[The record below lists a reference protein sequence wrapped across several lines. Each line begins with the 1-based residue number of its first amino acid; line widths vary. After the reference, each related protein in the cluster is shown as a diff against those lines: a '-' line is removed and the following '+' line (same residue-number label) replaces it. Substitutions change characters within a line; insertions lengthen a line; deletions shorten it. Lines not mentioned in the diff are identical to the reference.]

1 MKKTRRVLSLILSV
15 LVAVG
20 SMPMLYMVTG
30 AAEDVSAFALDV
42 ETGTLENPTRPVEA
56 SGVIEREDL
65 YKLNINSQ
73 NTSYTF
79 YQTKDD
85 EYFIFGQ
92 TQGLQNYYETS
103 VSNRT
108 LTFEGITYYE
118 GASEMNG
125 NTDPIEVSAGF
136 GRWEYPLITSNPT
149 SEFLSKYYVSNTWTP
164 TNGNA
169 EGAGSFPFVL
179 DGSWADIGGCK
190 VYTWQNETIF
200 KGNSASESGEINT
213 GYYEQLKWNW
223 VSSESSARF
232 DLRIGTTLRILDAR
246 KLAEEIAKAEEI
258 LANADNYTD
267 EYVSSVQATLNTI
280 PEDLRDFSK
289 VYDQSVIDNYTQMME
304 NISLNSA
311 DYTEYNT
318 VYASLKGINNSKGAF
333 TDESFAAF
341 KAELDSINANLPK
354 NLDKTQQA
362 TVDAATQA
370 LRDAYNILVA
380 TDVSKTEDSY
390 YFQGTDNSGNV
401 DITVKNVNLKF
412 MQTKDNQ
419 QFSFTQ
425 SWILNR
431 TGGSNKRIIYRVTI
445 DDTYPLYCGNT
456 SCQSIPDITENKTSE
471 FLARMNSGYTS
482 LTADDADGTSF
493 TANEFTTWASNDGL
507 VSNGMFTHEVGLEKK
522 SYTAT
527 VTPTFVG
534 NSATESGEITTNF
547 VQRIGYKYYTGL
559 FQYKYR
565 HFHVNS
571 TVTVTDVRR
580 LIDAVADAKET
591 LANPGAHS
599 EAYLTALEAAV
610 DSVPVEML
618 RGVDYY
624 TQAEVDKLYNDIT
637 TIPEEVADYS
647 EFVEVF
653 HMMTSLNADKYT
665 EESYNTF
672 INEIYS
678 VNRNLAKNL
687 TADNQSTVDAAVD
700 ALYAA
705 YDKLV
710 SCHLNEDNVFTQD
723 DISETGYS
731 PLEFSV
737 SSTEYNFMQT
747 VDGQTFAIRTDLT
760 VRNAKTRY
768 TCNLLSLRFSNVSAD
783 TVSSVCDARE
793 TPDAGCHNGE
803 NVLVNQ
809 SEIVL
814 SAVTGV
820 TTYTANDAGDIGEH
834 TTWVNTSGT
843 PLSTNGILN
852 DPTTLS
858 STKSSAYAEFYYT
871 AASGDQENVQTVNA
885 QIAYR
890 LGWSYS
896 ETVLGV
902 KGETVRRH
910 AHIPVTIRI
919 TDARAL
925 HTLYGQVEDILS
937 GDTDK
942 NYTFETLANLYYV
955 FNNIDEKMANG
966 DAYYTQEEV
975 NAEYEA
981 LKAAFNALEEGADY
995 SEYFDVIVE
1004 AQKIVGSN
1012 NDDGYGNKLFDE
1024 DAYNEFVS
1032 KVTEIDGNL
1041 EKNLSDTPE
1050 NQQKIDTATQQVI
1063 DALNAINATKRAD
1076 YTALEEAIIEAQKII
1091 NATEGTYTE
1100 STYEDLVEALNN
1112 AIALDRNLYA
1122 DQQSTVD
1129 ALTSA
1134 LENAIAGM
1142 EFKADYS
1149 EFNDAYSQVQDIVN
1163 NPDNYSAETVT
1174 NAQNALAQADKL
1186 NKDLPDT
1193 AENRQTIKDATDAL
1207 KAVLDS
1213 AEKKADYTDFD
1224 KAVEDLENIVNAPD
1238 GTYTE
1243 ETVKNAQ
1250 DALDSV
1256 AGVDKDLSE
1265 SEQDVLDEITSGL
1278 QDVINSAK
1286 EKADY
1291 TDYNNAKNE
1300 ADNLVNDDGNG
1311 NPIYDEDAFNEYK
1324 EAVENIDNALNKGL
1338 SKEDQSIVDDA
1349 TNALEELKNTLEN
1362 NKLAD
1367 YTDFDAA
1374 KDALEEIVNAPAGTY
1389 TDETVQKAQDA
1400 LDNANNI
1407 PSDMVVGENN
1417 ANQNI
1422 IDQATQNMQDVIDSA
1437 EKKADYTDF
1446 DKAVEDLENIVNAP
1460 EGTYTEET
1468 VKNAQDALD
1477 SIVDVDKNLA
1487 DTEQD
1492 VLDEITSGLK
1502 DVVDSAEKKADY
1514 TEFDKV
1520 VEDLEDIVN
1529 APDGTY
1535 TDETVKNAQDALDSI
1550 VDVDKDFTESEQ
1562 DVLDE
1567 ITAGLKDVVDSAKEK
1582 ADYSD
1587 YNDAK
1592 SEADNLVND
1601 DGNGNPIYDEEAFN
1615 EYKEAIENIDN
1626 ALEKDLSKDDQS
1638 IVDDATSSLENLK
1651 TQLEEKK
1658 YYTVTY
1664 LDADGNVIATDRF
1677 VAGSTFGE
1685 LSAPALPEDT
1695 DALAYVGWV
1704 SEGALVSA
1712 DDVLSGDITVQIARE
1727 DKVLNLNNDALSF
1740 HTSTGYITSE
1750 VRDMTVAEFI
1760 AMFANDA
1767 DCLEVKDLAG
1777 NVLASDD
1784 LVGTGA
1790 VITLKSKYTDNVY
1803 DSETVVVYGDVTG
1816 DGLVNA
1822 DDYSKAKL
1830 ANIIPGT
1837 YNADNYYFFVAN
1849 DVMADGYIDALDSS
1863 YINLMVRGY
1872 K

>member
-1 MKKTRRVLSLILSV
+1 MKRTRKLLSVVLSL
-15 LVAVG
+15 LVAIG

-118 GASEMNG
+118 GVSEMNG

-164 TNGNA
+164 TNSNA

-200 KGNSASESGEINT
+200 KGNSASESGEIKT

-223 VSSESSARF
+223 VSSESSASF

-507 VSNGMFTHEVGLEKK
+507 VSNGMFTHEVGLEEK

-571 TVTVTDVRR
+571 TVTVTDVRQ
-580 LIDAVADAKET
+580 LIGAVADANET
-591 LANPGAHS
+591 LANPGTHS
-599 EAYLTALEAAV
+599 EAYLTALQSAV

-618 RGVDYY
+618 RGVEYF
-624 TQAEVDKLYNDIT
+624 TQAEVDKLYNDIIS
-637 TIPEEVADYS
+637 IPEDVADYS
-647 EFVEVF
+647 EFVKVF
-653 HMMTSLNADKYT
+653 EEMAAVNKDKYT
-665 EESYNTF
+665 ADSYNAF
-672 INEIYS
+672 INEIYAI
-678 VNRNLAKNL
+678 NQGLAKNL
-687 TADNQSTVDAAVD
+687 TADQQSIIDAAVES
-700 ALYAA
+700 LYAA

-710 SCHLNEDNVFTQD
+710 SRHLNEDNVFTQD
-723 DISETGYS
+723 DILEKGYS

-747 VDGQTFAIRTDLT
+747 VDGQKFAIRTELT
-760 VRNAKTRY
+760 ARNSKTRY
-768 TCNLLSLRFSNVSAD
+768 NCNLLSLRFSTVTAD

-793 TPDAGCHNGE
+793 TPDTGCHNGE
-803 NVLVNQ
+803 NVFVNQ
-809 SEIVL
+809 SELVL

-834 TTWVNTSGT
+834 TTWVNTEGVA
-843 PLSTNGILN
+843 LSTNGMLN

-858 STKSSAYAEFYYT
+858 TSDSSAYAEMYYVGV
-871 AASGDQENVQTVNA
+871 SGNQETPAEVYVQYA
-885 QIAYR
+885 FR
-890 LGWSYS
+890 LGWSYY

-902 KGETVRRH
+902 AGDTVRRH
-910 AHIPVTIRI
+910 AHIPVSVKI

-925 HTLYGQVEDILS
+925 HSLYLEVNDIMN
-937 GDTDK
+937 GDSDK
-942 NYTFETLANLYYV
+942 NYTFNSLVNLYNV
-955 FNNIDEKMANG
+955 FKATDSDMANG
-966 DAYYTQEEV
+966 NAYYTQEEV
-975 NAEYEA
+975 NAEYAA
-981 LKAAFNALEEGADY
+981 LKAAYDALEEGADY
-995 SEYFDVIVE
+995 SEFFATYVE
-1004 AQKIVGSN
+1004 AQ
-1012 NDDGYGNKLFDE
+1012 E
-1024 DAYNEFVS
+1024 
-1032 KVTEIDGNL
+1032 
-1041 EKNLSDTPE
+1041 
-1050 NQQKIDTATQQVI
+1050 
-1063 DALNAINATKRAD
+1063 
-1076 YTALEEAIIEAQKII
+1076 IIESGNEDSRG
-1091 NATEGTYTE
+1091 NALYDEATYTKFVDVVT
-1100 STYEDLVEALNN
+1100 STYEDLDKDLGATDENQATIDAATDRIREAL
-1112 AIALDRNLYA
+1112 AALEEGKRA
-1122 DQQSTVD
+1122 DYSALNDAMTQAEEILSAPEGTYTQSTIDALQQAYDNAVLLDKTLPASEQAQVD
-1129 ALTSA
+1129 AVTSA
-1134 LENAIAGM
+1134 LEAALADVM
-1142 EFKADYS
+1142 YKADYS
-1149 EFNDAYSQVQDIVN
+1149 EFEDKYAQVQEIVN
-1163 NPDNYSAETVT
+1163 NSDKYTSETVE
-1174 NAQNALAQADKL
+1174 AAKKALADADNL

-1193 AENRQTIKDATDAL
+1193 AANRQTIKDVTDAL

-1213 AEKKADYTDFD
+1213 AEERADYTEFD
-1224 KAVEDLENIVNAPD
+1224 KAVEELENIVNAPE
-1238 GTYTE
+1238 GTYTD

-1250 DALDSV
+1250 DALDE
-1256 AGVDKDLSE
+1256 ANKIDTDLPKDEEGVNQGIINE
-1265 SEQDVLDEITSGL
+1265 ATQNM
-1278 QDVINSAK
+1278 QDVITSAK

-1291 TDYNNAKNE
+1291 TDYNDAKNE

-1324 EAVENIDNALNKGL
+1324 EAVENIDNAL
-1338 SKEDQSIVDDA
+1338 D
-1349 TNALEELKNTLEN
+1349 
-1362 NKLAD
+1362 
-1367 YTDFDAA
+1367 
-1374 KDALEEIVNAPAGTY
+1374 
-1389 TDETVQKAQDA
+1389 
-1400 LDNANNI
+1400 
-1407 PSDMVVGENN
+1407 
-1417 ANQNI
+1417 
-1422 IDQATQNMQDVIDSA
+1422 
-1437 EKKADYTDF
+1437 
-1446 DKAVEDLENIVNAP
+1446 
-1460 EGTYTEET
+1460 
-1468 VKNAQDALD
+1468 
-1477 SIVDVDKNLA
+1477 
-1487 DTEQD
+1487 
-1492 VLDEITSGLK
+1492 
-1502 DVVDSAEKKADY
+1502 
-1514 TEFDKV
+1514 
-1520 VEDLEDIVN
+1520 
-1529 APDGTY
+1529 
-1535 TDETVKNAQDALDSI
+1535 
-1550 VDVDKDFTESEQ
+1550 
-1562 DVLDE
+1562 
-1567 ITAGLKDVVDSAKEK
+1567 
-1582 ADYSD
+1582 
-1587 YNDAK
+1587 
-1592 SEADNLVND
+1592 
-1601 DGNGNPIYDEEAFN
+1601 
-1615 EYKEAIENIDN
+1615 
-1626 ALEKDLSKDDQS
+1626 KDLSEDEQS
-1638 IVDDATSSLENLK
+1638 KVDEATSSLGNLK

-1658 YYTVTY
+1658 YYTVTF
-1664 LDADGNVIATDRF
+1664 LDADGNVIGTDRF
-1677 VAGSTFGE
+1677 FAGALFG
-1685 LSAPALPEDT
+1685 SVNAPALPEDT

-1712 DDVLSGDITVQIARE
+1712 DDVLSADITVQIARE
-1727 DKVLNLNNDALSF
+1727 DKVLNLNNDALSI
-1740 HTSTGYITSE
+1740 HTATGYITSE
-1750 VRDMTVAEFI
+1750 VRDMTVAEFL

-1837 YNADNYYFFVAN
+1837 YNADNYCFFVAN
-1849 DVMADGYIDALDSS
+1849 DVMADGYIDALDTS
-1863 YINLMVRGY
+1863 YINLMVEGY

>member
-1 MKKTRRVLSLILSV
+1 MKRTRKLLSVVLSL
-15 LVAVG
+15 LVAIG

-92 TQGLQNYYETS
+92 TQGLQNYYEIS

-118 GASEMNG
+118 GVSDMNG

-169 EGAGSFPFVL
+169 EGAGSFPVVL

-333 TDESFAAF
+333 TDESFVAF
-341 KAELDSINANLPK
+341 KEELDSINANLPK

-507 VSNGMFTHEVGLEKK
+507 VSNGMFTHEVGLEEK

-571 TVTVTDVRR
+571 TVTVTDVRQ
-580 LIDAVADAKET
+580 LIGAVADANET
-591 LANPGAHS
+591 LANPGTHS
-599 EAYLTALEAAV
+599 EAYLTALQSAV

-618 RGVDYY
+618 RGAVYY

-637 TIPEEVADYS
+637 TIPEDVADYS
-647 EFVEVF
+647 EFVKVF
-653 HMMTSLNADKYT
+653 EEMAAVNKDKYT
-665 EESYNTF
+665 ADSYNAF
-672 INEIYS
+672 IDEIYAI
-678 VNRNLAKNL
+678 NQGLAKNL
-687 TADNQSTVDAAVD
+687 TAENQATVDAAVD

-710 SCHLNEDNVFTQD
+710 SRHLNEDNVFTQD

-747 VDGQTFAIRTDLT
+747 VDGQTFAIRTELT
-760 VRNAKTRY
+760 ARNSKTRY
-768 TCNLLSLRFSNVSAD
+768 NCNLLSLRFSTVTAD

-793 TPDAGCHNGE
+793 TPDTGCHNGE
-803 NVLVNQ
+803 NVFVNQ
-809 SEIVL
+809 SELVL

-834 TTWVNTSGT
+834 TTWVNTEGVA
-843 PLSTNGILN
+843 LSTNGMLN

-858 STKSSAYAEFYYT
+858 TSDSSAYAEYYYT
-871 AASGDQENVQTVNA
+871 GASGNQETPAEVYVQYA
-885 QIAYR
+885 FR
-890 LGWSYS
+890 LGWSYY

-902 KGETVRRH
+902 AGDTVRRH
-910 AHIPVTIRI
+910 AHIPVSVKI

-925 HTLYGQVEDILS
+925 HSLYLEVNDIMN
-937 GDTDK
+937 GDSDK
-942 NYTFETLANLYYV
+942 NYTFNSLVNLYNV
-955 FNNIDEKMANG
+955 FKATDSDMANG
-966 DAYYTQEEV
+966 NAYYTQEEV
-975 NAEYEA
+975 NAEYAA
-981 LKAAFNALEEGADY
+981 LKEAYDALEEGADY
-995 SEYFDVIVE
+995 SEFFATYVE
-1004 AQKIVGSN
+1004 AQ
-1012 NDDGYGNKLFDE
+1012 E
-1024 DAYNEFVS
+1024 
-1032 KVTEIDGNL
+1032 
-1041 EKNLSDTPE
+1041 
-1050 NQQKIDTATQQVI
+1050 
-1063 DALNAINATKRAD
+1063 
-1076 YTALEEAIIEAQKII
+1076 IIESGNEDSRG
-1091 NATEGTYTE
+1091 NALYDEATYTKFIDVVT
-1100 STYEDLVEALNN
+1100 STYEDLDKDLGATDENQATIDAATDRIREALT
-1112 AIALDRNLYA
+1112 ALEEGKRA
-1122 DQQSTVD
+1122 DYSALNDAMTQAEEILSAPEGTYTQSTIDALQQAYDNAVLLDKTLPASEQAQVD
-1129 ALTSA
+1129 AVTSA
-1134 LENAIAGM
+1134 LEAALADVM
-1142 EFKADYS
+1142 YKADYS
-1149 EFNDAYSQVQDIVN
+1149 EFEDKYAQVQEIVN
-1163 NPDNYSAETVT
+1163 NSDKYTSETVE
-1174 NAQNALAQADKL
+1174 AAKKALADADNL

-1193 AENRQTIKDATDAL
+1193 AANRQTIKDVTDAL

-1213 AEKKADYTDFD
+1213 AE
-1224 KAVEDLENIVNAPD
+1224 
-1238 GTYTE
+1238 
-1243 ETVKNAQ
+1243 
-1250 DALDSV
+1250 
-1256 AGVDKDLSE
+1256 
-1265 SEQDVLDEITSGL
+1265 
-1278 QDVINSAK
+1278 

-1291 TDYNNAKNE
+1291 SDYNDAKNE

-1311 NPIYDEDAFNEYK
+1311 NPIYNEDAFNAYK
-1324 EAVENIDNALNKGL
+1324 EAVDNIDTALDKDL
-1338 SKEDQSIVDDA
+1338 STDEQTTVDDA
-1349 TNALEELKNTLEN
+1349 TNALEELKNSLEE

-1389 TDETVQKAQDA
+1389 TDETVKNAQDA
-1400 LDNANNI
+1400 LDNANNV

-1417 ANQNI
+1417 ANQDI
-1422 IDQATQNMQDVIDSA
+1422 INEATQNMQDVI
-1437 EKKADYTDF
+1437 
-1446 DKAVEDLENIVNAP
+1446 N
-1460 EGTYTEET
+1460 
-1468 VKNAQDALD
+1468 
-1477 SIVDVDKNLA
+1477 
-1487 DTEQD
+1487 
-1492 VLDEITSGLK
+1492 
-1502 DVVDSAEKKADY
+1502 SAEKKADY
-1514 TEFDKV
+1514 TEFDKA
-1520 VEDLEDIVN
+1520 VEELENIVN
-1529 APDGTY
+1529 APEGTY
-1535 TDETVKNAQDALDSI
+1535 TDETVKNAQDALDEANKI
-1550 VDVDKDFTESEQ
+1550 DTDLPKDEEGVNQGIINEATQNMQ
-1562 DVLDE
+1562 DV
-1567 ITAGLKDVVDSAKEK
+1567 INSAEKK
-1582 ADYSD
+1582 ADYTD
-1587 YNDAK
+1587 YNNAK
-1592 SEADNLVND
+1592 NEADDLVND
-1601 DGNGNPIYDEEAFN
+1601 DGNGNPIYDEDAFN
-1615 EYKEAIENIDN
+1615 EYKEAVENIDN
-1626 ALEKDLSKDDQS
+1626 ALDKDLSKDEQS
-1638 IVDDATSSLENLK
+1638 KVDDATSSLEDLK

-1658 YYTVTY
+1658 YYTVTF
-1664 LDADGNVIATDRF
+1664 LDADGNAIGTDRF
-1677 VAGSTFGE
+1677 FAGALFG
-1685 LSAPALPEDT
+1685 SVNAPALPEDT

-1712 DDVLSGDITVQIARE
+1712 DDVLSADITVQIARE
-1727 DKVLNLNNDALSF
+1727 DKVLNLNNDALSI
-1740 HTSTGYITSE
+1740 HTATGYITSE
-1750 VRDMTVAEFI
+1750 VRDMTVAEFL

-1777 NVLASDD
+1777 NVLVNDD

-1830 ANIIPGT
+1830 ANIIPDT

-1849 DVMADGYIDALDSS
+1849 DVMADGYIDALDTS
-1863 YINLMVRGY
+1863 YINLMVKGY